1 MAMVQGRFVDTFKG
15 VIPDDQLAAFVDKAV
30 AAAAGSGAGVP
41 GASPGASLGVE
52 RAGSDGPETT
62 AAPVQD
68 PVVLVAG
75 AFAALDGGLPSAKED
90 AARAFSHVLAAGTAA
105 GPATRARAY
114 AGVARCALLASPPD
128 LEGAREMVMMAR
140 KIVDN
145 NFTEPEEIGAAA
157 ARTELM
163 ASAIEAGVLSFASD
177 ASGEKNDADGF
188 ETEIE
193 ALRAEVVAAA
203 AVSDKDAAD
212 DARHKLTLRL
222 VFAGDASGAI
232 KVALEMVSKGSRE
245 RGRKLCVQIFDALG
259 ANDPLTVAGRRRLSN
274 AWFI

>member
-1 MAMVQGRFVDTFKG
+1 
-15 VIPDDQLAAFVDKAV
+15 
-30 AAAAGSGAGVP
+30 
-41 GASPGASLGVE
+41 
-52 RAGSDGPETT
+52 
-62 AAPVQD
+62 
-68 PVVLVAG
+68 
-75 AFAALDGGLPSAKED
+75 
-90 AARAFSHVLAAGTAA
+90 
-105 GPATRARAY
+105 
-114 AGVARCALLASPPD
+114 
-128 LEGAREMVMMAR
+128 
-140 KIVDN
+140 
-145 NFTEPEEIGAAA
+145 
-157 ARTELM
+157 M
-163 ASAIEAGVLSFASD
+163 ASAIEAGVLSFAAD
-177 ASGEKNDADGF
+177 ASGEKKDADGF